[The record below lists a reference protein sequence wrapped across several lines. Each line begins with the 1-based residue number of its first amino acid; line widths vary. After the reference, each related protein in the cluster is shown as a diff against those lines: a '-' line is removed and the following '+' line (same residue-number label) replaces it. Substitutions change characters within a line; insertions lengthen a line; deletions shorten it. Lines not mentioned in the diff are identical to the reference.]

1 MKTLTI
7 ICAGLLLLMISP
19 GCTSVKRFKSADYK
33 GEDHTLVDVD
43 LFSSGLDQPGVERDG
58 KNLWDL
64 SADAQTQLI
73 RIFNERYPD
82 NGQFTSVLNQEYLRS
97 GGAYFTDFTRR
108 DLGMVFTISKAKD
121 YTALGEISSR
131 FSPADRI
138 ETLRFSLEIPPEY
151 NLQFTGWNRYAT
163 EYGEIEIADM
173 SFSRSLDLNADLSME
188 IVDGGIKSSSGRK
201 EDQALRSRY
210 LKLNGSIS
218 PLRLEMEAEGTR
230 EIDLAGNVLADV
242 SLLFDAFPEKIAMP
256 LYSDSSGDAPLHLS
270 QLRFVDVMV
279 PRIKDVPESIIA
291 TLEMEYIYRHV
302 ESGWK
307 SYPEWDDRVSYYS
320 GRVTKTVTLFTRDE
334 YLPLLYCL
342 GIEEDGGSAVKIRTE
357 RAIDYPLRFMD
368 YGEAS
373 RFLEWLSGRVL
384 ASGEPGPSLPVVVG
398 TNTLLLGEQP
408 LSAALIS
415 SMKDLKVIPVYQ

>member
-173 SFSRSLDLNADLSME
+173 KPPELCPLEACR
-188 IVDGGIKSSSGRK
+188 
-201 EDQALRSRY
+201 LRS
-210 LKLNGSIS
+210 
-218 PLRLEMEAEGTR
+218 
-230 EIDLAGNVLADV
+230 
-242 SLLFDAFPEKIAMP
+242 
-256 LYSDSSGDAPLHLS
+256 
-270 QLRFVDVMV
+270 
-279 PRIKDVPESIIA
+279 
-291 TLEMEYIYRHV
+291 
-302 ESGWK
+302 
-307 SYPEWDDRVSYYS
+307 
-320 GRVTKTVTLFTRDE
+320 
-334 YLPLLYCL
+334 
-342 GIEEDGGSAVKIRTE
+342 
-357 RAIDYPLRFMD
+357 
-368 YGEAS
+368 
-373 RFLEWLSGRVL
+373 
-384 ASGEPGPSLPVVVG
+384 
-398 TNTLLLGEQP
+398 
-408 LSAALIS
+408 
-415 SMKDLKVIPVYQ
+415 